1 MSQASPPTS
10 FSPAEIRELVQEL
23 LAMDT
28 LPPIVQAGHPV
39 LRQRSAPF
47 DGQLEAAELSQLITL
62 MRKVMHDAPGV
73 GLAAPQLGIPLQLA
87 VLEDQFEIDEETAAA
102 RGRSPLDFLA
112 ILNPSYTPLGD
123 TTAAFF
129 EGCLSVSGLQAV
141 VERPE
146 RVRLDFVTPEGQPA
160 SRDFSGWQARIV
172 QHETDHLLGTLYLDR
187 AELRSLST
195 NSEYAARWAEPGI
208 GTARRELGFMTGQP
222 PGGQEASGTPGASG
236 QPEAPD
242 QRDVSG

>member
-1 MSQASPPTS
+1 MNQASPRTS
-10 FSPAEIRELVQEL
+10 YTPDRIRETVQEL
-23 LAMDT
+23 LALET

-47 DGQLEAAELSQLITL
+47 EGQLSGAELDQLVEV
-62 MRKVMHDAPGV
+62 MRKVMHAAPGV

-87 VLEDQFEIDEETAAA
+87 VLEDRFEIDDDMAAA
-102 RGRSPLDFLA
+102 RGRIPLEFFA
-112 ILNPSYTPLGD
+112 ILNPTYRPLGD
-123 TTAAFF
+123 RVAAFF
-129 EGCLSVSGLQAV
+129 EGCLSLSGLQAV

-146 RVRLDFVTPEGQPA
+146 SVRLDYLTAAGDPM

-172 QHETDHLLGTLYLDR
+172 QHETDHLRGTLYIDR

-208 GTARRELGFMTGQP
+208 GRARQELGFL
-222 PGGQEASGTPGASG
+222 PGTSRDGL
-236 QPEAPD
+236 PD
-242 QRDVSG
+242 GR